1 MKHIENSNQIICRV
15 ASEESIRWKGI
26 DVPLHQIHL

>member
-26 DVPLHQIHL
+26 